1 MGYAVG
7 AACGGF
13 LTEHLSYQST
23 GLLACGCCL
32 LGLAVGFPSLHTQF
46 NHRHSTA
53 SPPQTST

>member
-13 LTEHLSYQST
+13 LTERLSYQST

-32 LGLAVGFPSLHTQF
+32 LGLAVGFPSLHAQF
-46 NHRHSTA
+46 RHHHSKV
-53 SPPQTST
+53 SRPQT